1 MVYFTPMS
9 TQFRYFAQDKASMGW
24 GLCVYDVGWQRV
36 SPHDD
41 YPMKQHPDG
50 YYYTWETGRRLSE
63 YQLCFVFSG
72 DGVVEF
78 EPNRPVALPQG
89 NLLLLA
95 PGEWHRCRPDPE
107 TGWGTLWIGFGG
119 KMARS
124 IVRRVFHREGNIVL
138 PVAKAKEFGTAAMR
152 LVNQM
157 LKFGERRL
165 LSSAGD
171 LMSLLGRIAEE
182 DFDSEAVVTT
192 SGAIREAQSEII
204 RRACETIDLME
215 LAKSVGMTYDSF
227 RHQFADMTGFSPL
240 QFQLTE
246 RMRVAKNLVANTN
259 LPISEIARRTGFSSA
274 AYFSRSF
281 RAATKLSPVGYRR
294 TSPSLF
300 QSVNP

>member
-1 MVYFTPMS
+1 MS

-78 EPNRPVALPQG
+78 EPNRPVALSQG

-124 IVRRVFHREGNIVL
+124 IVRRVFHQDGSFVL
-138 PVAKAKEFGTAAMR
+138 PVAKANEFESSAMR

-294 TSPSLF
+294 TSSRL
-300 QSVNP
+300 S

>member
-78 EPNRPVALPQG
+78 EPNRPVALSQG

-124 IVRRVFHREGNIVL
+124 IVRRVFHQDGSFVL
-138 PVAKAKEFGTAAMR
+138 PVAKANEFESSAMR

-192 SGAIREAQSEII
+192 SGAIREAQSKII

-259 LPISEIARRTGFSSA
+259 MPISEIARRTGFSSA
-274 AYFSRSF
+274 AYFARSF
-281 RAATKLSPVGYRR
+281 KAATKLSPIGYRR
-294 TSPSLF
+294 TSSRL
-300 QSVNP
+300 S

>member
-1 MVYFTPMS
+1 MS

-72 DGVVEF
+72 EGVVEF
-78 EPNRPVALPQG
+78 EPNRPIALSQG
-89 NLLLLA
+89 KLLLLA

-124 IVRRVFHREGNIVL
+124 IVRRVFHQDGSFVL
-138 PVAKAKEFGTAAMR
+138 PVAKANEFESSAMR

-215 LAKSVGMTYDSF
+215 LARSVGMTYDSF

-259 LPISEIARRTGFSSA
+259 MPISEIARRTGFSSA
-274 AYFSRSF
+274 AYFARSF
-281 RAATKLSPVGYRR
+281 KAATKLSPIGYRR
-294 TSPSLF
+294 TSSRL
-300 QSVNP
+300 S

>member
-1 MVYFTPMS
+1 MS

-78 EPNRPVALPQG
+78 EPNRPVALSQG

-124 IVRRVFHREGNIVL
+124 IVRRVFHQDGSFVL
-138 PVAKAKEFGTAAMR
+138 PVAKANEFESSAMR

-259 LPISEIARRTGFSSA
+259 LSISDIARRTGFSSA
-274 AYFSRSF
+274 AYFARSF
-281 RAATKLSPVGYRR
+281 KAATKLSPVGYRR

>member
-1 MVYFTPMS
+1 MS

-78 EPNRPVALPQG
+78 EPNRPVALSQG

-124 IVRRVFHREGNIVL
+124 IVRRVFHQDGSFVL
-138 PVAKAKEFGTAAMR
+138 PVAKANEFESSAMR

-259 LPISEIARRTGFSSA
+259 MPISEIARRTGFSSA
-274 AYFSRSF
+274 AYFARSF
-281 RAATKLSPVGYRR
+281 KAATKLSPIGYRR
-294 TSPSLF
+294 TSSRL
-300 QSVNP
+300 S

>member
-1 MVYFTPMS
+1 MS

-78 EPNRPVALPQG
+78 EPNRPVALTG
-89 NLLLLA
+89 GKLLLLA

-124 IVRRVFHREGNIVL
+124 IVRRVFHQDGSFVL
-138 PVAKAKEFGTAAMR
+138 PVAKANEFESSAMR

-259 LPISEIARRTGFSSA
+259 MPISEIARRTGFSSA
-274 AYFSRSF
+274 AYFARSF
-281 RAATKLSPVGYRR
+281 KAATKLSPIGYRR
-294 TSPSLF
+294 TSSRL
-300 QSVNP
+300 S

>member
-1 MVYFTPMS
+1 MS

-78 EPNRPVALPQG
+78 EPNRPIALSQG
-89 NLLLLA
+89 KLLLLA

-124 IVRRVFHREGNIVL
+124 IVRRVFHQDGSFVL
-138 PVAKAKEFGTAAMR
+138 PVAKANEFESSAMR

-259 LPISEIARRTGFSSA
+259 MPISEIARRTGFSSA
-274 AYFSRSF
+274 AYFARSF
-281 RAATKLSPVGYRR
+281 RAATKLSPIGYRR
-294 TSPSLF
+294 TSSRL
-300 QSVNP
+300 S